1 MSDDMDFERIGPA
14 LDRMADLM
22 REHALAELEI
32 ESGGVRIRLRK
43 ADAAGAPRAAGPA
56 PDSAAPAS
64 GGPEAAAA
72 VVAAPVVGTF
82 HRAGAPEAAPFA
94 QVGDRVEPGDVLCVI
109 EAMKLMNEI
118 RAEFAGEVVAVLAE
132 DGQAVEYGQ
141 PLFEIRPASG

>member
-1 MSDDMDFERIGPA
+1 MSDGMDFERIGPA

-43 ADAAGAPRAAGPA
+43 AEAAGAPRAAGPA
-56 PDSAAPAS
+56 PDPVS
-64 GGPEAAAA
+64 GGREVAAT